1 MNNNC
6 SCGNRAK
13 LLRKIQKHGF
23 ALVEANLYLDGHPYC
38 TRALEYFKCQKA
50 KYDMY
55 VAEYEANY
63 GPLTASSSNCD
74 SGWNWV
80 QGPWPWEREAN

>member
-1 MNNNC
+1 M
-6 SCGNRAK
+6 
-13 LLRKIQKHGF
+13 F
-23 ALVEANLYLDGHPYC
+23 LDTHPYC
-38 TRALEYFKCQKA
+38 KKALEYFKCQKA

-63 GPLTASSSNCD
+63 GPLTANVGAECD
-74 SGWNWV
+74 EWKWV

>member
-6 SCGNRAK
+6 NNRLR
-13 LLRKIQKHGF
+13 LLRKIQHHSF
-23 ALVEANLYLDGHPYC
+23 ALVEANLFLDTHPYC
-38 TRALEYFKCQKA
+38 KKALEYFKCQKA

-55 VAEYEANY
+55 VTEYEANY
-63 GPLTASSSNCD
+63 GPLTANVDAECD
-74 SGWNWV
+74 EWKWV